1 MKLRRITPPLLEGD
15 AVAVISES
23 LLPMLYW
30 RSVPVLRRRSREL
43 TSLERFVLEMG
54 LALGTIEPADF
65 SAVTSLPPSV
75 LAGAAWRLVA
85 DGVLTPDGAGYRV
98 DPGRSVEALTQQ
110 AVHRLVRSTADFVL
124 LPRTGDL
131 FVVASEQNSWLREL
145 ERKQLAADQRAPVPS
160 ELRAYGRAA
169 YLGMRVREG
178 TAGTR
183 GSGIADVPI
192 PDHGDIPL
200 VEDLKG
206 GPGQP
211 VLPGLC
217 PAYRCRAVIRTAP
230 DAGHVADVTLTG
242 SRRRSGKDGEQVEV
256 TARLD
261 GADGLLGRWLELA
274 GHLDDPV
281 AQQAAWRELGLVTER
296 GEPPLSRMRKRGPS
310 AWELLLEGETARM
323 ICDRGR
329 MPAEPAGLA
338 VQGEEAVAEV
348 SCSFFPAD
356 DEARLLFARDDVV
369 TSVMSARD
377 PAGELER
384 ACAEAG
390 RRYGTTLTE
399 ESVRERIWALGHYA
413 LTYELRRRRDF
424 AYD

>member
-1 MKLRRITPPLLEGD
+1 MKLRSITPTVLEGD
-15 AVAVISES
+15 AVAIISES
-23 LLPMLYW
+23 FLPMLYW
-30 RSVPVLRRRSREL
+30 RNVPVLRRRSREL

-54 LALGTIEPADF
+54 LALGTIDPTDF

-75 LAGAAWRLVA
+75 LAGAAWQLVA
-85 DGVLTPDGAGYRV
+85 DGVLTPDGTGYRV

-110 AVHRLVRSTADFVL
+110 SVHRLVRSTADFVL

-131 FVVASEQNSWLREL
+131 LVVASEKNSWLREL
-145 ERKQLAADQRAPVPS
+145 ERKQLTADLRAPVPP
-160 ELRAYGRAA
+160 ELKGYGRAA

-178 TAGTR
+178 AAGTH
-183 GSGIADVPI
+183 GSGVADVPI
-192 PDHGDIPL
+192 PDHGDVPL

-217 PAYRCRAVIRTAP
+217 PAYRCSAVVRTDP

-256 TARLD
+256 SVRLD
-261 GADGLLGRWLELA
+261 GADGLLGRWLALA
-274 GHLDDPV
+274 DHLGDPV
-281 AQQAAWRELGLVTER
+281 AQRAAWRELGLVPER
-296 GEPPLSRMRKRGPS
+296 DGPPPRMRRRGPS

-323 ICDRGR
+323 IGDRGR
-329 MPAEPAGLA
+329 MLAEPMGLA

-348 SCSFFPAD
+348 SCWFFPAD
-356 DEARLLFARDDVV
+356 DDARLLFARDDVV
-369 TSVMSARD
+369 TSVMSAHD

-390 RRYGTTLTE
+390 RRYGTTLDE

-413 LTYELRRRRDF
+413 LAYELRRRKDF